1 MIVGGAQENT
11 LYSVQ
16 GQMENGH
23 EVVLLTGP
31 SPGPEGELLAAEK
44 VPGLQLVVE
53 PNLVRDLAPLTD
65 LKCYVA
71 LRRYFRENAFDI
83 VHTHSSK
90 AGILGRLAARAAGVP
105 TVVHTVHGQAF
116 YAYQAWWRNQM
127 YIWAERLAARSS
139 DRIFAVAQ
147 AMIDQCVEAKV
158 APRDMYRVVYS
169 GMDVDAFMSAR
180 PEPELRAQLGIPPD
194 ALVVGKIARLFEMK
208 GHDFLIAAAPRLV
221 AKHPNMKFLLVGD
234 GSLRESL
241 EKQISAAGLQTNFV
255 FSGLVPPNEVCRY
268 TALMDVL
275 VHLSL
280 REGLPRT
287 VVQALATG
295 VPAVGFA
302 LDGTPEVI
310 LDGKTGF
317 VCSPGDVDQV
327 AEATLTL
334 LGDPEL
340 RRTMGEN
347 GRDLVRER
355 FPWQRMVEVLEREYA
370 ECATLGQKKL

>member
-1 MIVGGAQENT
+1 MM
-11 LYSVQ
+11 

-23 EVVLLTGP
+23 DVVLLTGP

-44 VPGLQLVVE
+44 IPGLQLAVE
-53 PNLVRDLAPLTD
+53 PTLVRELAPLTD
-65 LKCYVA
+65 IKCFFA
-71 LRRYFRENAFDI
+71 LRRYFRENSFDI

-90 AGILGRLAARAAGVP
+90 AGIIGRLAARAAGVP

-147 AMIDQCVEAKV
+147 AMIDQCVEAGV
-158 APRDMYRVVYS
+158 APREKYRVVYS
-169 GMDVDAFMSAR
+169 GMDVNAFVSAEA
-180 PEPELRAQLGIPPD
+180 EPELRAQLGIPPD

-208 GHDFLIAAAPRLV
+208 GHDFLIAAAPRIV
-221 AKHPNMKFLLVGD
+221 AEHPNVKFLLVGD

-241 EKQISAAGLQTNFV
+241 EEMIAAQGLQDSFV

-268 TALMDVL
+268 TALMDIL

-287 VVQALATG
+287 VVQALASG

-302 LDGTPEVI
+302 LDGTPEVV

-317 VCSPGDVDQV
+317 VCEPEDVGQV
-327 AEATLTL
+327 TDAVLKL

-340 RRTMGEN
+340 RHSMGEN
-347 GRDLVRER
+347 GRELVRER
-355 FPWQRMVEVLEREYA
+355 FPWQRMVEVLEAEYA
-370 ECATLGQKKL
+370 ECVAAKNG